1 MTGFFVIRRSA
12 IQDVLLAPC
21 GYKIL
26 VELLVRSRAR
36 QIVEVGYVFRSRQR
50 GESKASMMVFVD
62 YVQHLFRLRAT
73 ARSLSSPVI
82 NEEIPSETATA
93 GK

>member
-1 MTGFFVIRRSA
+1 
-12 IQDVLLAPC
+12 
-21 GYKIL
+21 
-26 VELLVRSRAR
+26 
-36 QIVEVGYVFRSRQR
+36 
-50 GESKASMMVFVD
+50 MMVFVD